1 MKKESIEEVAERLY
15 PKDLYVHHSMYQ
27 EEECDRNLFERNAF
41 IDGYNYSQQEISEL
55 KNQRDE
61 MLELLSNIN
70 ACIGNEYRL
79 PFWIESKLKQ
89 Y

>member
-1 MKKESIEEVAERLY
+1 MKKESIEEVALRVIPDKSTKGWIDSFGFTER
-15 PKDLYVHHSMYQ
+15 VG
-27 EEECDRNLFERNAF
+27 F
-41 IDGYNYSQQEISEL
+41 IKGYNYSQQEISEL

>member
-1 MKKESIEEVAERLY
+1 MS
-15 PKDLYVHHSMYQ
+15 
-27 EEECDRNLFERNAF
+27 ECKYIGDCENKCLTHCLKMTT
-41 IDGYNYSQQEISEL
+41 SQQEISEL
-55 KNQRDE
+55 KEQRDE
-61 MLELLSNIN
+61 MLELLGNIN